1 MIIKISSKD
10 NPSFKYAKKL
20 FDKSSYR
27 KKEEKFIVEGVR
39 EIDLCL
45 KSNFT
50 IESIF
55 TSGDNQNKFSDT
67 GIKTYEITQD
77 LIKKIIYRE
86 TTEGVFAIVNHKKQD
101 LKSLKLNSDELIL
114 VLENPEKPGN
124 IGAIMRTYE
133 ACGFKNLIIVNSK
146 IDLYNPN
153 TIRSSLGSIFH
164 LNIFRLNSEEL
175 LNFLKKNEFKIYSS
189 LIKSKKRFTN
199 VNFKQ
204 RCALVMGPE
213 KSCVSD
219 IFIKNSNDSINI
231 PMFGNVDSLNLSVST
246 GIILYEAINQRK
258 FS

>member
-20 FDKSSYR
+20 FDKSSFR

-55 TSGDNQNKFSDT
+55 TSGYNQNKFSDT
-67 GIKTYEITQD
+67 GLKTYEINQD

-114 VLENPEKPGN
+114 ILENPEKPGN

-133 ACGFKNLIIVNSK
+133 ACGFKNLIVVDSK
-146 IDLYNPN
+146 IDLY
-153 TIRSSLGSIFH
+153 L
-164 LNIFRLNSEEL
+164 
-175 LNFLKKNEFKIYSS
+175 S
-189 LIKSKKRFTN
+189 LIH
-199 VNFKQ
+199 
-204 RCALVMGPE
+204 
-213 KSCVSD
+213 
-219 IFIKNSNDSINI
+219 I
-231 PMFGNVDSLNLSVST
+231 
-246 GIILYEAINQRK
+246 
-258 FS
+258 

>member
-20 FDKSSYR
+20 FDKSSFR

-39 EIDLCL
+39 EVDSCL
-45 KSNFT
+45 KSNFN

-55 TSGDNQNKFSDT
+55 ISDDNQNKFSNTD
-67 GIKTYEITQD
+67 IKIYRITQD

-86 TTEGVFAIVNHKKQD
+86 TTESVFAVVNHKKQD
-101 LKSLKLNSDELIL
+101 LKSLKLNSNELIL

-133 ACGFKNLIIVNSK
+133 ACGFRNLILTDSK

-164 LNIFRLNSEEL
+164 LNIFKVNSKEL
-175 LNFLKKNEFKIYSS
+175 LNYLKNNKFKIYSS
-189 LIKSKKRFTN
+189 LIESKKRFTN
-199 VNFKQ
+199 ISFKE

-213 KSCVSD
+213 KSRISD
-219 IFIKNSNDSINI
+219 VFIENSDELINI
-231 PMFGNVDSLNLSVST
+231 PMFGNIDSLNLSVST